1 MTEVSN
7 MTAAQREK
15 LIADLR
21 TVVADAEQLLKMT
34 ADEVGEGAAGLRAR
48 LQERLV
54 QSKQRLLDLQHAAAD
69 KAKAVGH
76 AADDY
81 VHDHPW
87 KSVAIGA
94 GVGVIVG
101 MLISRR

>member
-1 MTEVSN
+1 MTD
-7 MTAAQREK
+7 MTAMQREK
-15 LIADLR
+15 LMADLR

-34 ADEVGEGAAGLRAR
+34 ADEVGEGAAGLRERLQAR
-48 LQERLV
+48 LTE
-54 QSKQRLLDLQHAAAD
+54 SKHSLLALQAAATD

-94 GVGVIVG
+94 GIGVIVG
-101 MLISRR
+101 MLIGRR

>member
-1 MTEVSN
+1 MTEL
-7 MTAAQREK
+7 TTAQREK
-15 LIADLR
+15 LMADLR

-34 ADEVGEGAAGLRAR
+34 ADEVGEGAAGLRER
-48 LQERLV
+48 LQDRLT
-54 QSKQRLLDLQHAAAD
+54 QSKESLLALQAAATE

-94 GVGVIVG
+94 GIGVIIG
-101 MLISRR
+101 MLIGRR